1 MNSRRYT
8 MTSLSIVF
16 LALTIMSVSA
26 IGQNAYAGGG
36 GMSLSAD
43 CSGSSCDIS
52 GTTDRNDQ
60 DVTVVVSSSNGIHIV
75 DQLSISG
82 GSFSTTINVSNLDD
96 GTYKIAAN
104 QGSSS
109 KYSLNVSVDVSGG
122 SSDSSASVSNQL
134 AAAAEEATSTTPSGG
149 LTLSAGGIEG
159 STTIDVSGT
168 TDRKDQ
174 DVNMK
179 VTASNGNLVGVDQ
192 LAISDGSYSTT
203 LNVSNLDG
211 TYTVSVNQ
219 GASSKYS
226 LSVDIDVSGGSSDS
240 SDSST
245 SVVGAA
251 AAAEETTA
259 AAASGLTLSAG
270 GVEGSTTIDVSGTTD
285 RNGDITLKVTAP
297 NGNIISVSQ
306 ISPSG
311 GSFMTT
317 IETGG
322 ALWSQD
328 GMYSISAQQ
337 GDASNYK
344 TSADVEII
352 DGHVIPEFGVIA
364 AMILA
369 VAIVS
374 IIVVTA
380 KTRLSL
386 VPRY

>member
-26 IGQNAYAGGG
+26 IGQNAYAAGG

-60 DVTVVVSSSNGIHIV
+60 DVTVVITASNGNIVQV
-75 DQLSISG
+75 DQLSVSG
-82 GSFSTTINVSNLDD
+82 GSFMTTFNVSASDD
-96 GTYKIAAN
+96 GAYTIAAN
-104 QGSSS
+104 QGPSG
-109 KYSLNVSVDVSGG
+109 KYSLNVSV
-122 SSDSSASVSNQL
+122 
-134 AAAAEEATSTTPSGG
+134 
-149 LTLSAGGIEG
+149 
-159 STTIDVSGT
+159 
-168 TDRKDQ
+168 
-174 DVNMK
+174 
-179 VTASNGNLVGVDQ
+179 
-192 LAISDGSYSTT
+192 
-203 LNVSNLDG
+203 
-211 TYTVSVNQ
+211 
-219 GASSKYS
+219 
-226 LSVDIDVSGGSSDS
+226 DVSGGSSDS

-251 AAAEETTA
+251 AVEETA
-259 AAASGLTLSAG
+259 AVAAGGLTLSAG
-270 GVEGSTTIDVSGTTD
+270 GIEGSTTIDVSGTTD

-297 NGNIISVSQ
+297 NGNVISVSQ

-328 GMYSISAQQ
+328 GMYTISAHQ
-337 GDASNYK
+337 GAATNYQ
-344 TSADVEII
+344 TSADVEIV

-380 KTRLSL
+380 KTKLSI

>member
-26 IGQNAYAGGG
+26 IGQNAYAAGA

-43 CSGSSCDIS
+43 CSGSSCDVS

-60 DVTVVVSSSNGIHIV
+60 DVTVVITASNGNIVQV
-75 DQLSISG
+75 DQLSVSG
-82 GSFSTTINVSNLDD
+82 GSFSTTFNVSGSDD
-96 GTYKIAAN
+96 GAYKIAAN
-104 QGSSS
+104 QGPSG

-122 SSDSSASVSNQL
+122 SSDSSDSSTSVVG
-134 AAAAEEATSTTPSGG
+134 AAAVEETAAVAAGG

-168 TDRKDQ
+168 TDR
-174 DVNMK
+174 
-179 VTASNGNLVGVDQ
+179 NG
-192 LAISDGSYSTT
+192 
-203 LNVSNLDG
+203 
-211 TYTVSVNQ
+211 
-219 GASSKYS
+219 
-226 LSVDIDVSGGSSDS
+226 
-240 SDSST
+240 
-245 SVVGAA
+245 
-251 AAAEETTA
+251 E
-259 AAASGLTLSAG
+259 
-270 GVEGSTTIDVSGTTD
+270 
-285 RNGDITLKVTAP
+285 ITLKVTAP
-297 NGNIISVSQ
+297 NGNVISVSQ

-328 GMYSISAQQ
+328 GMYTISAHQ
-337 GDASNYK
+337 GAATNYQ
-344 TSADVEII
+344 TSADVEIV

-380 KTRLSL
+380 KTKLSI

>member
-1 MNSRRYT
+1 

-26 IGQNAYAGGG
+26 IGQNAYAAGG

-43 CSGSSCDIS
+43 CSGSTCDVS

-60 DVTVVVSSSNGIHIV
+60 DVTVVITASNGNIVQV
-75 DQLSISG
+75 DQLSVSG
-82 GSFSTTINVSNLDD
+82 GSFSTTFNVSGSDD
-96 GTYKIAAN
+96 GAYKIAAN

-122 SSDSSASVSNQL
+122 SSDSSASISNQI
-134 AAAAEEATSTTPSGG
+134 ATATEEEATTAAVSG
-149 LTLSAGGIEG
+149 LTLSAGGI
-159 STTIDVSGT
+159 
-168 TDRKDQ
+168 
-174 DVNMK
+174 
-179 VTASNGNLVGVDQ
+179 
-192 LAISDGSYSTT
+192 
-203 LNVSNLDG
+203 
-211 TYTVSVNQ
+211 
-219 GASSKYS
+219 
-226 LSVDIDVSGGSSDS
+226 
-240 SDSST
+240 
-245 SVVGAA
+245 
-251 AAAEETTA
+251 
-259 AAASGLTLSAG
+259 
-270 GVEGSTTIDVSGTTD
+270 EGSTTIDVSGTTD

-297 NGNIISVSQ
+297 NGNVVSVSQ

-328 GMYSISAQQ
+328 GMYTISAHQ
-337 GDASNYK
+337 GAASNYQ
-344 TSADVEII
+344 TSADVEIV

-380 KTRLSL
+380 KTKLSI

>member
-1 MNSRRYT
+1 MNSRRHT
-8 MTSLSIVF
+8 ITSLSIVL
-16 LALTIMSVSA
+16 LAVTIMSVSA
-26 IGQNAYAGGG
+26 IGQNAYASA

-60 DVTVVVSSSNGIHIV
+60 DVTVVITASNGNIVQV
-75 DQLSISG
+75 DQLSVSG
-82 GSFSTTINVSNLDD
+82 DSFSTTFNVSASDD
-96 GTYKIAAN
+96 GAYKIAAN
-104 QGSSS
+104 QGASS

-122 SSDSSASVSNQL
+122 SSDSSASVSNQIAST
-134 AAAAEEATSTTPSGG
+134 AAEATSTTPSGG

-168 TDRKDQ
+168 TDR
-174 DVNMK
+174 
-179 VTASNGNLVGVDQ
+179 
-192 LAISDGSYSTT
+192 
-203 LNVSNLDG
+203 
-211 TYTVSVNQ
+211 
-219 GASSKYS
+219 
-226 LSVDIDVSGGSSDS
+226 
-240 SDSST
+240 
-245 SVVGAA
+245 
-251 AAAEETTA
+251 
-259 AAASGLTLSAG
+259 
-270 GVEGSTTIDVSGTTD
+270 
-285 RNGDITLKVTAP
+285 NGDITLKVTAP
-297 NGNIISVSQ
+297 NGNVVSVSQ
-306 ISPSG
+306 LSPSG

-328 GMYSISAQQ
+328 GMYTISAHQ
-337 GDASNYK
+337 GAASNYQ

>member
-26 IGQNAYAGGG
+26 IGQNAYAAA

-75 DQLSISG
+75 DQLSASG

-122 SSDSSASVSNQL
+122 SSDSSDSQTSIVGAASEEASAVV
-134 AAAAEEATSTTPSGG
+134 AAAGG
-149 LTLSAGGIEG
+149 LTLSAGGI
-159 STTIDVSGT
+159 
-168 TDRKDQ
+168 
-174 DVNMK
+174 
-179 VTASNGNLVGVDQ
+179 
-192 LAISDGSYSTT
+192 
-203 LNVSNLDG
+203 
-211 TYTVSVNQ
+211 
-219 GASSKYS
+219 
-226 LSVDIDVSGGSSDS
+226 
-240 SDSST
+240 
-245 SVVGAA
+245 
-251 AAAEETTA
+251 
-259 AAASGLTLSAG
+259 
-270 GVEGSTTIDVSGTTD
+270 EGSTTIDVSGTTD

-297 NGNIISVSQ
+297 NGNVVSVSQ

-328 GMYSISAQQ
+328 GMYTISAYQ
-337 GDASNYK
+337 GAASNYQ
-344 TSADVEII
+344 TSAEVEIV
-352 DGHVIPEFGVIA
+352 DGHVIPEFGTIA
-364 AMILA
+364 VMILA

-374 IIVVTA
+374 IIIVTGRS
-380 KTRLSL
+380 KLGL
-386 VPRY
+386 VQRY

>member
-26 IGQNAYAGGG
+26 IGQNAYAAGG

-60 DVTVVVSSSNGIHIV
+60 DVTVVITASNGNIVQV
-75 DQLSISG
+75 DQLCASG
-82 GSFSTTINVSNLDD
+82 GSFSTTFNVSASDD
-96 GTYKIAAN
+96 GAYKIAAN
-104 QGSSS
+104 KGISS

-149 LTLSAGGIEG
+149 LTLSAGG
-159 STTIDVSGT
+159 
-168 TDRKDQ
+168 
-174 DVNMK
+174 
-179 VTASNGNLVGVDQ
+179 
-192 LAISDGSYSTT
+192 
-203 LNVSNLDG
+203 
-211 TYTVSVNQ
+211 
-219 GASSKYS
+219 
-226 LSVDIDVSGGSSDS
+226 
-240 SDSST
+240 
-245 SVVGAA
+245 
-251 AAAEETTA
+251 
-259 AAASGLTLSAG
+259 
-270 GVEGSTTIDVSGTTD
+270 VEGSTTIDVSGTTD
-285 RNGDITLKVTAP
+285 RSGDIALTVTAP
-297 NGNIISVSQ
+297 NGNIISIDQ

-322 ALWSQD
+322 SLWSQD
-328 GMYSISAQQ
+328 GMYTVSAQQ

-344 TSADVEII
+344 TSAEVEIV

>member
-26 IGQNAYAGGG
+26 IGQNAYAGGA

-60 DVTVVVSSSNGIHIV
+60 DVTVVVSSGNGIHIV
-75 DQLSISG
+75 DQLSASG

-104 QGSSS
+104 QGASS

-122 SSDSSASVSNQL
+122 SSDSSTSVSNQTAS
-134 AAAAEEATSTTPSGG
+134 AAADET
-149 LTLSAGGIEG
+149 
-159 STTIDVSGT
+159 
-168 TDRKDQ
+168 
-174 DVNMK
+174 
-179 VTASNGNLVGVDQ
+179 
-192 LAISDGSYSTT
+192 
-203 LNVSNLDG
+203 
-211 TYTVSVNQ
+211 
-219 GASSKYS
+219 
-226 LSVDIDVSGGSSDS
+226 
-240 SDSST
+240 
-245 SVVGAA
+245 
-251 AAAEETTA
+251 TTA
-259 AAASGLTLSAG
+259 ATTSGLTLSAG

-297 NGNIISVSQ
+297 NGNVVSVSQ

-328 GMYSISAQQ
+328 GMYTISAHQ
-337 GDASNYK
+337 GAATNYQ

>member
-26 IGQNAYAGGG
+26 IGQNAYAGGA

-75 DQLSISG
+75 DQLSASG

-168 TDRKDQ
+168 TDR
-174 DVNMK
+174 
-179 VTASNGNLVGVDQ
+179 
-192 LAISDGSYSTT
+192 
-203 LNVSNLDG
+203 
-211 TYTVSVNQ
+211 
-219 GASSKYS
+219 
-226 LSVDIDVSGGSSDS
+226 
-240 SDSST
+240 
-245 SVVGAA
+245 
-251 AAAEETTA
+251 
-259 AAASGLTLSAG
+259 
-270 GVEGSTTIDVSGTTD
+270 
-285 RNGDITLKVTAP
+285 NGDITLKVTAP
-297 NGNIISVSQ
+297 NGNVVSVSQ

-328 GMYSISAQQ
+328 GMYTISAHQ
-337 GDASNYK
+337 GAASNYQ

-352 DGHVIPEFGVIA
+352 DGHVIPEFGTIA
-364 AMILA
+364 VMILA

-374 IIVVTA
+374 IIIVTGRS
-380 KTRLSL
+380 KLGL
-386 VPRY
+386 VQRY

>member
-60 DVTVVVSSSNGIHIV
+60 DVTVVVSSGNGIHIV
-75 DQLSISG
+75 DQLSVSG
-82 GSFSTTINVSNLDD
+82 DSFSTTINVSNLDD
-96 GTYKIAAN
+96 GAYKIAAN

-122 SSDSSASVSNQL
+122 SSDSSASVSNQ
-134 AAAAEEATSTTPSGG
+134 
-149 LTLSAGGIEG
+149 I
-159 STTIDVSGT
+159 
-168 TDRKDQ
+168 
-174 DVNMK
+174 
-179 VTASNGNLVGVDQ
+179 
-192 LAISDGSYSTT
+192 
-203 LNVSNLDG
+203 
-211 TYTVSVNQ
+211 
-219 GASSKYS
+219 
-226 LSVDIDVSGGSSDS
+226 
-240 SDSST
+240 
-245 SVVGAA
+245 AA
-251 AAAEETTA
+251 AAAEEETA
-259 AAASGLTLSAG
+259 AAAAGGLSLSAG

-285 RNGDITLKVTAP
+285 RNGDITLKVIAP
-297 NGNIISVSQ
+297 NGNVVSVSQ

-328 GMYSISAQQ
+328 GMYTISAHQ
-337 GDASNYK
+337 GTASSYQ
-344 TSADVEII
+344 TSADVEIV

-380 KTRLSL
+380 KTKLSI